1 MLTFTTP
8 QLRKI
13 VKDSDPSDPS
23 LNVVDE
29 IDFLEFPEL
38 EQSVKDDVNFLK
50 TNSLV
55 LKGTV
60 VTGWT
65 YDVTT
70 GKVRERL
77 YVSLRFIGAHRFGI
91 QIRQVV

>member
-8 QLRKI
+8 QLRKM

-38 EQSVKDDVNFLK
+38 EQSVKDDVDFLK

-60 VTGWT
+60 VNGWT

-70 GKVRERL
+70 GKVREHL
-77 YVSLRFIGAHRFGI
+77 YVYLRFSDTH
-91 QIRQVV
+91 